1 MAGFAPQGQG
11 DGLALRAALV
21 IALATGLTS
30 ALVGGIG
37 LSGEPV
43 AYGAVIAALVVRPD
57 FSRWPL
63 AIYPV
68 LLLICALGLGIG
80 VLASEVMTGAPQ
92 VFVFGLV
99 AALMQLLGL
108 LLPSKLRMLAGVLAV
123 LGVLPLLSS
132 SPSFSDSWDQLQG
145 IAIGLA
151 VASLI
156 QFAFTPAGMAPA
168 GSPGHP
174 EIKPEAKSD
183 TKPEAKPETKPETK
197 SETSAGERLMIGLRS
212 PFFWRKLVFASLA
225 LAIGNGIGA
234 VTPKYLYFGVVLLLN
249 DSIGDTLL
257 RVRDRL
263 VGVSL
268 GILMPLLVFNSIGIS
283 SLANGLVLGGTAAL
297 MVALGRT
304 DHLRTALISSGVAF
318 VGYGPLVAWYI
329 PHRWFD
335 YALGC
340 VLALAIGL
348 VVFPNS
354 ALRRYQQLK
363 QKPDSS
369 AAELLRIL
377 PAAREEARWLGL
389 PPPEAPQR

>member
-1 MAGFAPQGQG
+1 
-11 DGLALRAALV
+11 
-21 IALATGLTS
+21 
-30 ALVGGIG
+30 
-37 LSGEPV
+37 
-43 AYGAVIAALVVRPD
+43 
-57 FSRWPL
+57 
-63 AIYPV
+63 
-68 LLLICALGLGIG
+68 
-80 VLASEVMTGAPQ
+80 
-92 VFVFGLV
+92 
-99 AALMQLLGL
+99 
-108 LLPSKLRMLAGVLAV
+108 
-123 LGVLPLLSS
+123 
-132 SPSFSDSWDQLQG
+132 
-145 IAIGLA
+145 
-151 VASLI
+151 
-156 QFAFTPAGMAPA
+156 MAP
-168 GSPGHP
+168 GSPGHS
-174 EIKPEAKSD
+174 EIKPEAKHEGKSD
-183 TKPEAKPETKPETK
+183 TKPETKPETK
-197 SETSAGERLMIGLRS
+197 SETSVGERLMIGLRS

-369 AAELLRIL
+369 AADLLRIL

>member
-1 MAGFAPQGQG
+1 MAGSAPQGQG

-68 LLLICALGLGIG
+68 LLLICALGMGVG

-99 AALMQLLGL
+99 AALMQLLAL

-168 GSPGHP
+168 SSPGHP
-174 EIKPEAKSD
+174 EIKPEAKSE
-183 TKPEAKPETKPETK
+183 TKPETKPETK

-249 DSIGDTLL
+249 DSIGDSLL

-340 VLALAIGL
+340 VLALSIGL

>member
-1 MAGFAPQGQG
+1 MAGSPPQG

-108 LLPSKLRMLAGVLAV
+108 LLPSKLRMLAGLLAV

-156 QFAFTPAGMAPA
+156 QFAFTPAGMAP
-168 GSPGHP
+168 GSPGHS
-174 EIKPEAKSD
+174 EIKPEAKHEGKSD
-183 TKPEAKPETKPETK
+183 TKPETKPETK
-197 SETSAGERLMIGLRS
+197 SETSVGERLMIGLRS

-369 AAELLRIL
+369 AADLLRIL

>member
-1 MAGFAPQGQG
+1 MAGSVPQGQG

-21 IALATGLTS
+21 IALAAGLTS
-30 ALVGGIG
+30 ALVGGLG

-68 LLLICALGLGIG
+68 LLLICALGMGIG
-80 VLASEVMTGAPQ
+80 VLASEVMSGAPQ

-123 LGVLPLLSS
+123 VGVLPLLSS

-151 VASLI
+151 VGSLI
-156 QFAFTPAGMAPA
+156 QFAFTPAEISAA
-168 GSPGHP
+168 GATEQPG
-174 EIKPEAKSD
+174 
-183 TKPEAKPETKPETK
+183 TKPETKPET
-197 SETSAGERLMIGLRS
+197 SVGERLRLGLRS

-249 DSIGDTLL
+249 DSIGDTLV

-263 VGVSL
+263 MGVSL

-297 MVALGRT
+297 VVALGRT

-340 VLALAIGL
+340 GLALAIGL

-354 ALRRYQQLK
+354 SLRRYQQL
-363 QKPDSS
+363 QQNPDSS
-369 AAELLRIL
+369 AADLLRIL

-389 PPPEAPQR
+389 PQPEAPQR

>member
-1 MAGFAPQGQG
+1 MASSSAHQGP
-11 DGLALRAALV
+11 GLALRAALA
-21 IALATGLTS
+21 IALAAGLTS
-30 ALVGGIG
+30 ALVGGVG
-37 LSGEPV
+37 LSGQPV

-68 LLLICALGLGIG
+68 LLAICGLGMGIG
-80 VLASEVMTGAPQ
+80 VLASEVMAGAPQ

-108 LLPSKLRMLAGVLAV
+108 LLPSKLRMLGGVLAV
-123 LGVLPLLSS
+123 VGVLPLLSS
-132 SPSFSDSWDQLQG
+132 APSFSDSWDQLQG
-145 IAIGLA
+145 IAMGLA
-151 VASLI
+151 VGSLI
-156 QFAFTPAGMAPA
+156 QLALTPAGMAPA
-168 GSPGHP
+168 GSPGQP
-174 EIKPEAKSD
+174 E
-183 TKPEAKPETKPETK
+183 TKPEAKPET
-197 SETSAGERLMIGLRS
+197 SAGERLRLGLQS

-249 DSIGDTLL
+249 DSIGDTLV

-268 GILMPLLVFNSIGIS
+268 GILMPLLVFNTIGMS

-297 MVALGRT
+297 AVALGRG

-329 PHRWFD
+329 PHRWLD

-340 VLALAIGL
+340 GLALAVGL
-348 VVFPNS
+348 LLFPNS
-354 ALRRYQQLK
+354 ALRRYRQLQQN
-363 QKPDSS
+363 PDSS
-369 AAELLRIL
+369 AAELSRLL

-389 PPPEAPQR
+389 PQPEVLQR